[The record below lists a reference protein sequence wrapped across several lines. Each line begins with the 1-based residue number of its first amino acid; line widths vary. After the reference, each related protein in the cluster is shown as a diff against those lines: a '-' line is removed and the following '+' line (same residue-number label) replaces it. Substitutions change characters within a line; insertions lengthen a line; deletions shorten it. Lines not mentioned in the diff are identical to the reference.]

1 MKKWKCGYLG
11 VPLAT
16 NVASEEI
23 LLDTAELESCELKK
37 IYLVVEL
44 LHGF

>member
-1 MKKWKCGYLG
+1 MEMWLFGHT

-23 LLDTAELESCELKK
+23 LLDTAGLKASDK
-37 IYLVVEL
+37 SKAKCQDTTI
-44 LHGF
+44 F